1 MNYTGTW
8 TTMSHGK
15 GVGGSSW
22 AQRYADTDGFL
33 PKPPAQVD
41 LASDPEVLSQN
52 KGWYDGT
59 KWSMS
64 GTPVYN

>member
-8 TTMSHGK
+8 TVMSHGK

-33 PKPPAQVD
+33 PKPPQQIG
-41 LASDPEVLSQN
+41 LINNPEILSQN

-59 KWSMS
+59 SWSMS
-64 GTPVYN
+64 GTPVY

>member
-1 MNYTGTW
+1 MNYTGAW
-8 TTMSHGK
+8 TVMRHGA

-33 PKPPAQVD
+33 PKPPSQIAIVN
-41 LASDPEVLSQN
+41 DPALLSQN

-59 KWSMS
+59 GWNMS
-64 GTPVYN
+64 GTPIY